1 MAERPGGPGRGLRR
15 LPFRL
20 RYVYGERLA
29 SRVRRRLVL
38 LTNMHAD
45 VRIDRRV
52 RLGPGFRLYM
62 PDGGTFVVHPGCDFR
77 RDFVCE
83 ISGGGTVEV
92 GPGTIFTGSTL
103 VQITTRLTIG
113 ARAVFGQATM
123 IADGNHRWRDPDRH
137 LLEQGYDFTPLD
149 IGAGAVSTS
158 KVTILAPVGERALI
172 GAHSLVTEP
181 VPAYTLV
188 AGTPA
193 RVIEYFGRPEQ
204 RPDGL
209 AAP

>member
-1 MAERPGGPGRGLRR
+1 MTGVAMKRRLRR
-15 LPFRL
+15 LPWKL

-29 SRVRRRLVL
+29 SRWRRRMVL

-45 VRIDRRV
+45 VRIDKNT

-62 PDGGTFVVHPGCDFR
+62 PEGGTFIVHPGCDFR

-83 ISGGGTVEV
+83 ISGNGRVEI
-92 GPGTIFTGSTL
+92 GAGTIFTGSAL

-123 IADGNHRWRDPDRH
+123 IADGNHRWRDPDVH
-137 LLEQGYDFTPLD
+137 LLDQGYDFTPID
-149 IGAGAVSTS
+149 IGPGAVSTS
-158 KVTILAPVGERALI
+158 KVTILAPIGERALV
-172 GAHSLVTEP
+172 GAHSLVTKP
-181 VPAYTLV
+181 VPPYTLV
-188 AGTPA
+188 GGSPA
-193 RVIEYFGRPEQ
+193 RVIEYFGREEN

-209 AAP
+209 DVG